1 MRHIEQ
7 LRTVDCRKSKN
18 TLYKFIASCTLE
30 VARNSNLCLLMS
42 HSLKFQDLDGTESPC
57 RKTSE
62 ILNLCEAQNYVLMQS
77 AFSSCAKLLW
87 FVLPLANIWNCD
99 NSLHHLAGEGARQI
113 NRTLHFQEINCCS
126 TSSKIHLQ
134 AHVYPCTTCRR

>member
-99 NSLHHLAGEGARQI
+99 NSLHHLGGEGGWTNKQDI
-113 NRTLHFQEINCCS
+113 TFSGNQLLFCFFQN
-126 TSSKIHLQ
+126 TSASSCAPVHNL
-134 AHVYPCTTCRR
+134 